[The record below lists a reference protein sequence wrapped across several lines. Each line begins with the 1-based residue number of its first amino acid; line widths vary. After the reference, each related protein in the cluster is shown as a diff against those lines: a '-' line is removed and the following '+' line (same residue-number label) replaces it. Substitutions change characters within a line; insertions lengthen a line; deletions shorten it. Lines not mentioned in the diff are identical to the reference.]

1 MHKSILR
8 RSKLDFKKL
17 FNYFAFS
24 LLFLVIV
31 YLAYKILNVLKMT
44 IQLLKNKLFEIEF
57 SQDGELNETVER
69 LFLEP
74 SSLIR

>member
-1 MHKSILR
+1 
-8 RSKLDFKKL
+8 
-17 FNYFAFS
+17 
-24 LLFLVIV
+24 
-31 YLAYKILNVLKMT
+31 MT